1 MKKEDFTNRIMIIGQ
16 LEDANEIREQLAQL
30 NDEMTEDFDRLTELE
45 TVNQTLTAQNENLQA
60 VNMRLFL
67 RVGEQKSS
75 EPNQALPGNN
85 EPVKKKFEDLFNE
98 KGGLK

>member
-1 MKKEDFTNRIMIIGQ
+1 MKKEDFAERILSIGQ
-16 LEDANEIREQLAQL
+16 LEDASEIREQLAQL
-30 NDEMTEDFDRLTELE
+30 NDDMTEDFDRLTELE

-67 RVGEQKSS
+67 RVGEQKTS
-75 EPNQALPGNN
+75 EPTQTLPGE
-85 EPVKKKFEDLFNE
+85 EPVKKNFEDLFNE

>member
-1 MKKEDFTNRIMIIGQ
+1 MKKEDFTNRIMAIGQ
-16 LEDANEIREQLAQL
+16 LEDSNEIREQLAQL
-30 NDEMTEDFDRLTELE
+30 NDEMTEDFDRLNELE

-75 EPNQALPGNN
+75 EPNPALPGNN